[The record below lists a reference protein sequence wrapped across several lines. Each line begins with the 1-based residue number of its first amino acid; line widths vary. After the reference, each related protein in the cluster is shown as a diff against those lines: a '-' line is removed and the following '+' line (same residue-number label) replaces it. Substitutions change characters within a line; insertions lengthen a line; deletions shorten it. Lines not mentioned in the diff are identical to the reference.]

1 MTSRPPSLASQRSVL
16 AGTRILVTAQRH
28 ADDLAGALS
37 RRGASVTCAPTET
50 VLRVAA
56 SSYDAVVFTAAPA
69 ALAWLEEL
77 AAEGVTEIVQELV
90 ASGRLLL
97 AAVGPMTAGPLVKAG
112 MAPVFPARSQMGA
125 LVRLVIMTLGDSAH
139 SIATPAGVLRVRASA
154 ATLDDAVLPLSPN
167 GLTVLRRL
175 AQTPGQVVSR
185 DALLRAL
192 PGESHDPHT
201 AEVAI
206 ARLRDALGSRQLVRT
221 VIKRGYVLQ
230 VVA

>member
-1 MTSRPPSLASQRSVL
+1 MTSSPPSLANQRPVL
-16 AGTRILVTAQRH
+16 AGTRILVTAQPR
-28 ADDLAGALS
+28 ADHLDAALI
-37 RRGASVTCAPTET
+37 RRGASVTCAPTES
-50 VLRVAA
+50 VLELAA
-56 SSYDAVVFTAAPA
+56 SSYDAVVVTSAPA

-77 AAEGVTEIVQELV
+77 AFEGVTEIVRDLV

-97 AAVGPMTAGPLVKAG
+97 AAVGPMAAAPLIDAG
-112 MAPVFPARSQMGA
+112 MAPVFPNRSRMVG
-125 LVRLVIMTLGDSAH
+125 LVRLVIMTLGDSVH
-139 SIATPAGVLRVRASA
+139 GIATPAGVLRVRACA

-175 AQTPGQVVSR
+175 AQTPGEVVSR

-192 PGESHDPHT
+192 PGGSDDPHT